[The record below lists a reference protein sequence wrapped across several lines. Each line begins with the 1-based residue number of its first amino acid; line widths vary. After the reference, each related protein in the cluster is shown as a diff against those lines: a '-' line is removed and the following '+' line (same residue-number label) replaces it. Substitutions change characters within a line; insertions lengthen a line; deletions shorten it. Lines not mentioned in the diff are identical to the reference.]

1 MGRTTHVDK
10 PPAGA
15 GCGPSSGRICS
26 VSVVGG
32 RHIIANDYDNQL
44 IESVAVR
51 RNRLLTALLYGN
63 NPNERRWADTVK
75 LFLFSIAVAALI
87 AAVCVGYSFV
97 TNLLEQNRAKQEQQ
111 QQQSSAGALG
121 GVHDGGTASASI
133 PFLSIETGAW
143 QPWRMPIH
151 G

>member
-1 MGRTTHVDK
+1 M
-10 PPAGA
+10 AG
-15 GCGPSSGRICS
+15 
-26 VSVVGG
+26 
-32 RHIIANDYDNQL
+32 DYDNQL

-51 RNRLLTALLYGN
+51 RNRLLTALLYGS

-97 TNLLEQNRAKQEQQ
+97 TNLLEENRARQEQQ
-111 QQQSSAGALG
+111 QSNAAAAGTVYNGGSAAAAGSSTEIGQP
-121 GVHDGGTASASI
+121 SN
-133 PFLSIETGAW
+133 ETGAW
-143 QPWRMPIH
+143 QPWRMPTH

>member
-1 MGRTTHVDK
+1 M
-10 PPAGA
+10 A
-15 GCGPSSGRICS
+15 S
-26 VSVVGG
+26 
-32 RHIIANDYDNQL
+32 DYDNQL

-51 RNRLLTALLYGN
+51 RNRLLTALLFGS

-75 LFLFSIAVAALI
+75 LFLFSVALAALI

-111 QQQSSAGALG
+111 QQQSAAPVTLAGH
-121 GVHDGGTASASI
+121 HDDAAFAPMPSTSTSTSTSI
-133 PFLSIETGAW
+133 SISIETGAW
-143 QPWRMPIH
+143 QPWRIPTH

>member
-1 MGRTTHVDK
+1 M
-10 PPAGA
+10 A
-15 GCGPSSGRICS
+15 S
-26 VSVVGG
+26 
-32 RHIIANDYDNQL
+32 DYDNQL

-51 RNRLLTALLYGN
+51 RNRLLTALLYGG

-75 LFLFSIAVAALI
+75 LFLFSVAVAALI

-111 QQQSSAGALG
+111 QQSTAAGPLIDGGSAAGAAG
-121 GVHDGGTASASI
+121 GSPVTTSVTEHTIIDH
-133 PFLSIETGAW
+133 LSHETGAW
-143 QPWRMPIH
+143 QPWRMPTH

>member
-1 MGRTTHVDK
+1 M
-10 PPAGA
+10 A
-15 GCGPSSGRICS
+15 S
-26 VSVVGG
+26 
-32 RHIIANDYDNQL
+32 DYDNQL

-51 RNRLLTALLYGN
+51 RNRLLTALLYGG

-75 LFLFSIAVAALI
+75 LFLFSVAVAALI

-111 QQQSSAGALG
+111 QQSTAAGPW
-121 GVHDGGTASASI
+121 HDGGSAAGPAAGGSG
-133 PFLSIETGAW
+133 PQDTRNEHLSHETGAW
-143 QPWRMPIH
+143 QPWRMPTH

>member
-1 MGRTTHVDK
+1 MIG
-10 PPAGA
+10 GI
-15 GCGPSSGRICS
+15 RIVAS
-26 VSVVGG
+26 
-32 RHIIANDYDNQL
+32 DYDNQL

-75 LFLFSIAVAALI
+75 LFLFSVAVAALI

-111 QQQSSAGALG
+111 QQSAAAGPGTAYDGGWAAAAGAG
-121 GVHDGGTASASI
+121 SESSTGPENTSI
-133 PFLSIETGAW
+133 EHLSYETGAW
-143 QPWRMPIH
+143 QPWRMPTH

>member
-1 MGRTTHVDK
+1 MIG
-10 PPAGA
+10 GL
-15 GCGPSSGRICS
+15 RIVAS
-26 VSVVGG
+26 
-32 RHIIANDYDNQL
+32 DYDNQL

-51 RNRLLTALLYGN
+51 RNRLLTALLYGS

-111 QQQSSAGALG
+111 QSTAAGPGTAYDDGSAAGAG
-121 GVHDGGTASASI
+121 AGTDSSTGPANTSI
-133 PFLSIETGAW
+133 EHLSYETGAW
-143 QPWRMPIH
+143 QPWRMPTH